1 MKWETWTVF
10 SVLFPST
17 RTNAGVYTERVIQE
31 AHRAAHSAESGG
43 SHQQE
48 ELPTGRDYVIF
59 KL

>member
-10 SVLFPST
+10 SILVLST
-17 RTNAGVYTERVIQE
+17 RTNAAGDTERLILE

-43 SHQQE
+43 GHQQE
-48 ELPTGRDYVIF
+48 ELPTERDYVIF